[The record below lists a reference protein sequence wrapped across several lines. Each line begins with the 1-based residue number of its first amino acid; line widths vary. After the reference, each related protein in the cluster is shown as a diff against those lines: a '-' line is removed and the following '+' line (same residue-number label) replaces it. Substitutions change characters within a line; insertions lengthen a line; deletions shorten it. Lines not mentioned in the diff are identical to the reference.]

1 MVVKL
6 FENVNASGLKNIAI
20 KNLKNIAVGIE

>member
-20 KNLKNIAVGIE
+20 RNFKKYSCWD